1 MISRAV
7 VVWHIYIEEI
17 LFHYTSSN
25 HLLMLSKHTKQ
36 TIAYILYLQR
46 TKRKNEKYDPSIPFN
61 LTQSKIQSHLFS
73 SSSPHIFAFLK
84 RQLAGHGLQKGQ
96 AKGDEGL
103 WMRSL
108 GWIVILILCGWFG
121 HYKVPK
127 NVIVYQKGRVCLDE
141 QTSLEPFY
149 DAPFFSFF
157 F

>member
-1 MISRAV
+1 
-7 VVWHIYIEEI
+7 
-17 LFHYTSSN
+17 
-25 HLLMLSKHTKQ
+25 
-36 TIAYILYLQR
+36 
-46 TKRKNEKYDPSIPFN
+46 
-61 LTQSKIQSHLFS
+61 
-73 SSSPHIFAFLK
+73 
-84 RQLAGHGLQKGQ
+84 
-96 AKGDEGL
+96 
-103 WMRSL
+103 MRSL